1 MQFAGSY
8 HTAEVAANRMKVS
21 EAFAAASK
29 GLLAWLMP
37 HETINICHPE
47 PLLAKDL
54 RKMCTSVHA
63 VTWFFTEVSVSG
75 SAN

>member
-37 HETINICHPE
+37 HETIKICHPE

-54 RKMCTSVHA
+54 RKMCTS
-63 VTWFFTEVSVSG
+63 SMQ
-75 SAN
+75 